1 MKNLSYFHHM
11 LKNSNTKKGVLCEE
25 STIILLYLD
34 YIVLFNQHIEVL
46 NGSCI
51 EILKKNKNY
60 FYNVLSNMVDML
72 LQYIYLFE
80 YVEDIRDVEE
90 NLVDNLYGRLPQ
102 FKKEI
107 FNTSIC

>member
-1 MKNLSYFHHM
+1 
-11 LKNSNTKKGVLCEE
+11 
-25 STIILLYLD
+25 
-34 YIVLFNQHIEVL
+34 
-46 NGSCI
+46 
-51 EILKKNKNY
+51 
-60 FYNVLSNMVDML
+60 ML

-107 FNTSIC
+107 FNTSMY